1 MTDSEKYLKQ
11 TESAVVKLF
20 EGIDSYLKIPK
31 VIIYMGDVE
40 DNDAWQ
46 DWLNKNRFSLQSSLK
61 SQKEFSAESFAL
73 AIMCGSLLQIAAM
86 GIQLFSKNENI
97 SEELP
102 DNVRSLI
109 KPKSKPVKFCTGRLV
124 SKLPIGLI
132 IYAGRNQY
140 NHMDAYALNDL
151 NKIIF
156 KHLAENYDNDTEE
169 FFKDPAFDL
178 ENRLLTNFS
187 SNITAIL
194 GWRNYELY
202 YSDMKSLIVSV

>member
-169 FFKDPAFDL
+169 FFKDPA
-178 ENRLLTNFS
+178 
-187 SNITAIL
+187 
-194 GWRNYELY
+194 
-202 YSDMKSLIVSV
+202 

>member
-1 MTDSEKYLKQ
+1 
-11 TESAVVKLF
+11 
-20 EGIDSYLKIPK
+20 
-31 VIIYMGDVE
+31 
-40 DNDAWQ
+40 
-46 DWLNKNRFSLQSSLK
+46 
-61 SQKEFSAESFAL
+61 
-73 AIMCGSLLQIAAM
+73 
-86 GIQLFSKNENI
+86 
-97 SEELP
+97 
-102 DNVRSLI
+102 
-109 KPKSKPVKFCTGRLV
+109 
-124 SKLPIGLI
+124 
-132 IYAGRNQY
+132 
-140 NHMDAYALNDL
+140 MDAYALNDL